1 MKKILVLLVFLVSVV
16 YSQNTKN
23 YIDSLQTIDPEL
35 RKYFPRWK
43 VCEPDLQYQIYQ
55 AFQLLG
61 FSQDQLDIQSIEV
74 LASPKPYDEEKYDI
88 LLLTCGNSSL
98 NSKELDRELS
108 NLVKFLD
115 GSKYY
120 VRYDKGNDEIRKMV
134 KEYEKSKFRSYCYVE
149 IPPETPVRADQGA
162 AIRDYFAPTNK
173 RQALTMSLFD
183 QTLKIGA
190 TDFWIQNKTGNDQIG
205 YPYYNAGES
214 KVILKRPLYV
224 NNDPATNKNTPYLIN
239 AYLGGTYRITTGLSN
254 NNGMFSWLPERS
266 LNTDPGGKL
275 IFGMDVHMPFH
286 PEAGIHVNI
295 EAPINTTDESGIDLE
310 KFGQTMLRPS
320 VDFRRNDIRN
330 GDPTYVATGVLP
342 ILQTTGQ
349 VTAFYNLWLNKR
361 KAENYFRFDLGI
373 SYAEIREYMYYTE
386 NVDLTGDDVPELV
399 YDKMTTNAEGLNLY
413 HPDEFADWLFAKVEY
428 RNQAVFPFSLSLQY
442 SNQIMLARAYMPLF
456 GDWLLLEA
464 KYATPLRD
472 AYEFEVEN
480 FFIISPVIRIAID

>member
-1 MKKILVLLVFLVSVV
+1 MKKIILVISLFLVSVS
-16 YSQNTKN
+16 YSLAKQE
-23 YIDSLQTIDPEL
+23 YIDSLKTIDPEL

-55 AFQLLG
+55 AFQMLG
-61 FSQDQLDIQSIEV
+61 FSQEQLDMQSIEV
-74 LASPKPYDEEKYDI
+74 LASPKSIRDRVYEV
-88 LLLTCGNSSL
+88 LLLNCGSASL
-98 NSKELDRELS
+98 NSRELDRELKTIVGYLS
-108 NLVKFLD
+108 
-115 GSKYY
+115 GSD
-120 VRYDKGNDEIRKMV
+120 RYNRFNREWQKGERD
-134 KEYEKSKFRSYCYVE
+134 YCYVE

-254 NNGMFSWLPERS
+254 SNGMFSWLPERS